1 LPKEPLPFA
10 EWQSSFPHLTVSI
23 YDEVKAPLDGGRV
36 TSWGFAIFAICLS
49 MNWGAIRLI
58 AFNTLLRPGR
68 ISSLPASMP
77 EIARLSAIEYS
88 KFRFEVVVIEPGLS
102 LVALS
107 GEPQVV
113 DDFGPVVI
121 CRPLNRRHA
130 PAF

>member
-1 LPKEPLPFA
+1 MPAPGRLLPDAAL
-10 EWQSSFPHLTVSI
+10 
-23 YDEVKAPLDGGRV
+23 
-36 TSWGFAIFAICLS
+36 CLS
-49 MNWGAIRLI
+49 STRSGPR
-58 AFNTLLRPGR
+58 
-68 ISSLPASMP
+68 
-77 EIARLSAIEYS
+77 RLSAIEYS